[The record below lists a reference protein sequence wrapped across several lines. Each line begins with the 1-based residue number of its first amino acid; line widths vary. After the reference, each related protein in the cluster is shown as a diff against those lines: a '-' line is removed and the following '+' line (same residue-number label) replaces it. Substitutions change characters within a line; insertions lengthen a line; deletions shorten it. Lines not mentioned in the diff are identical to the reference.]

1 MVDKWTDWSNC
12 SCAGRQERRRKLS
25 DTEQYPDTCVNVP
38 VETRDCNA
46 TLDTCHD
53 LDQDKDQGAELP
65 VALLAGVGGGVAG
78 LVILAIIIILI
89 YRQCGCPPSCPSS
102 CLPSCEAPSCCS
114 CEAPSLYQLSV
125 RVRSALPSFGGL
137 GAGQRSDTKRA
148 MSETQRK
155 QNQESFEYQD
165 DVGNSVASS
174 QSGDFQHFSVD
185 ANSDENVYAN

>member
-1 MVDKWTDWSNC
+1 M
-12 SCAGRQERRRKLS
+12 
-25 DTEQYPDTCVNVP
+25 
-38 VETRDCNA
+38 ETRDCNA

-53 LDQDKDQGAELP
+53 TDQAQDQGAELP

-89 YRQCGCPPSCPSS
+89 YRQCGCPPSCSSS
-102 CLPSCEAPSCCS
+102 CLPSCEAPSCSCCS